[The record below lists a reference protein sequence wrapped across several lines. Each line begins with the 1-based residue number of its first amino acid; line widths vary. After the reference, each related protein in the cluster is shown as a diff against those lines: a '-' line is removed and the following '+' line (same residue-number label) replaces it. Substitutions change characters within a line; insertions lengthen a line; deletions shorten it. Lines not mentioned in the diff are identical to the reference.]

1 MLQRLGAGPARAAG
15 DLAASTGKVL
25 DGFTGLPVAL
35 GAAALFLAAVVVTV
49 RRPLLAVL
57 LLTPL
62 AASAVLAGVGVA
74 PFGGGRTDIHL
85 YPSLAL
91 LVALGLHQALARLR
105 RPPAA
110 WAATL
115 AALVLVAVPLRAAP
129 PYPEEDL
136 RPLVEVVES
145 SAGPDDAI
153 AVYSASRSGH
163 ALYTSAPVDL
173 RPDPSSANGFA
184 ALVADPRVRVLGPHR
199 DVPSRYEPEVEAVT
213 AGHERIWLLRSHV
226 RGDFATLEQ
235 LLSDHRLRRAPGRRS
250 VPTST

>member
-1 MLQRLGAGPARAAG
+1 
-15 DLAASTGKVL
+15 
-25 DGFTGLPVAL
+25 
-35 GAAALFLAAVVVTV
+35 
-49 RRPLLAVL
+49 
-57 LLTPL
+57 
-62 AASAVLAGVGVA
+62 
-74 PFGGGRTDIHL
+74 
-85 YPSLAL
+85 
-91 LVALGLHQALARLR
+91 
-105 RPPAA
+105 
-110 WAATL
+110 
-115 AALVLVAVPLRAAP
+115 
-129 PYPEEDL
+129 
-136 RPLVEVVES
+136 VVES

-213 AGHERIWLLRSHV
+213 AGHERIWLLSSHV

-250 VPTST
+250 VRTST